1 MTPAAIK
8 KVLLDTAYPYWEAEA
23 EIAKRFYAAATRDG
37 HIHYLRA
44 QLRESDIK
52 KFLTAKS
59 RRRSMQKAFF

>member
-8 KVLLDTAYPYWEAEA
+8 KVRLDTAYPYWDAETV
-23 EIAKRFYAAATRDG
+23 IAKRFYATATREG

-44 QLRESDIK
+44 QLSKSDIK

-59 RRRSMQKAFF
+59 RRRAI